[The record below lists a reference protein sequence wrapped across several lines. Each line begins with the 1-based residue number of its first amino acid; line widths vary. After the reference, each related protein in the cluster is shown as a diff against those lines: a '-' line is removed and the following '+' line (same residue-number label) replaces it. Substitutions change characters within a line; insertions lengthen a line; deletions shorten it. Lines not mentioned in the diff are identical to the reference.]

1 MKEQRLEVL
10 NRLKKGEITE
20 EQADSELLFLYNV
33 SGLFLGEDSEGN
45 EINPNDIVLRDM
57 EFEERIEFG
66 RYRDLYG
73 CGRVIGYYVPD
84 HCKVIKK

>member
-10 NRLKKGEITE
+10 NRLKNGEITE
-20 EQADSELLFLYNV
+20 EEADRELLFLYNV

-45 EINPNDIVLRDM
+45 EIKPNDIILRDM

-84 HCKVIKK
+84 YCKVIKK

>member
-1 MKEQRLEVL
+1 MKGQRLEVL

-20 EQADSELLFLYNV
+20 EEADSELLFLYNV
-33 SGLFLGEDSEGN
+33 SGLLLGEDSEGN
-45 EINPNDIVLRDM
+45 EIKPNDIVLRDM

-73 CGRVIGYYVPD
+73 GGHIVGYYVPD
-84 HCKVIKK
+84 YCKVIEK